1 MNKIEITTVE
11 AFHEALAA
19 HDCVLVDFYK
29 DNCPGCKMLD
39 MSLMRFATTPA
50 AEDVTLLK
58 VKMEN
63 VGEAFF
69 HEQKLRQTPTLI
81 MYRAGEEMG
90 RQPGFAQPAQ
100 IEALVA
106 QPA

>member
-1 MNKIEITTVE
+1 MNRIEITTIE

-19 HDCVLVDFYK
+19 HEYVLVDFYK
-29 DNCPGCKMLD
+29 DDCPGCKMLE
-39 MSLMRFATTPA
+39 MSLARFAATSA
-50 AEDVTLLK
+50 AAGITLLK
-58 VKMEN
+58 VKLEN

-81 MYRAGEEMG
+81 MYRAGEEQG

>member
-1 MNKIEITTVE
+1 MNKIEIMTVE
-11 AFHEALAA
+11 AFHEVLAA
-19 HDCVLVDFYK
+19 HDYVLADFYK

-39 MSLMRFATTPA
+39 MSLTRFATSSA
-50 AEDVTLLK
+50 ADGVTLLK
-58 VKMEN
+58 VKLEN

-69 HEQKLRQTPTLI
+69 HELKLRQTPTLI
-81 MYRAGEEMG
+81 MYRSGEEIG
-90 RQPGFAQPAQ
+90 RQPGFTQPAQ

>member
-1 MNKIEITTVE
+1 MNKIEIMTVE

-19 HDCVLVDFYK
+19 HDYVLADFYK

-39 MSLMRFATTPA
+39 MSLTRFATSSVA
-50 AEDVTLLK
+50 DGVTLLK
-58 VKMEN
+58 VKLEN

-69 HEQKLRQTPTLI
+69 HELKLRQTPTLI
-81 MYRAGEEMG
+81 MYRSGEEIG
-90 RQPGFAQPAQ
+90 RQPGFTQPAQ

>member
-1 MNKIEITTVE
+1 MNKIEITTVD
-11 AFHEALAA
+11 AFYEALAA
-19 HDCVLVDFYK
+19 HERVLVDFYK

-39 MSLMRFATTPA
+39 MSLTRFAATSA
-50 AEDVTLLK
+50 AAGVVLLK

-69 HEQKLRQTPTLI
+69 HEHKLRQTPTLI
-81 MYRAGEEMG
+81 MYRRGEEMG
-90 RQPGFAQPAQ
+90 RRPGFAPPPQ

-106 QPA
+106 KPV

>member
-19 HDCVLVDFYK
+19 HDYVLADFYK

-39 MSLMRFATTPA
+39 MSLNRFATTPA
-50 AEDVTLLK
+50 ADGVTLLK
-58 VKMEN
+58 VKLEN

-69 HEQKLRQTPTLI
+69 HELKLRQTPTLI
-81 MYRAGEEMG
+81 MYRGSEELG

>member
-11 AFHEALAA
+11 AFHEALTV
-19 HDCVLVDFYK
+19 HDYVLADFYK

-39 MSLMRFATTPA
+39 MSLTRFATTPV

-58 VKMEN
+58 VKLEN

-69 HEQKLRQTPTLI
+69 HEQNLRQTPTLI
-81 MYRAGEEMG
+81 MYRSGEEIG
-90 RQPGFAQPAQ
+90 RQPGFSQPAQ